1 MDSVKIHQSK
11 VLANFCIHAVFL
23 KQNLGFENIEG
34 FTRTVGE
41 FYNTL

>member
-11 VLANFCIHAVFL
+11 FWQISAFMLCFW